1 MAIENKV
8 QRQKRQAQKRDRRER
23 RKKNHCQNRHMSD
36 AARLYQAVLSNL
48 VKFLPNMKEESF
60 LTLAMMITGLL
71 RSKSGQ
77 LSKMARAVQYAPKKE
92 SLVTRFQRLVRNQK
106 IEVGVEYTPFVSL
119 ILSALSKEQVV
130 LMVDSTKLGG
140 NCICLMVSVYYKSRA
155 LPLAWV
161 VYKGQKGHSSQETQ
175 LALFKTVKAFLPETG
190 QIILLG
196 DGEFDGS
203 QVVTWLQTETNWQ
216 FVCRTDKSNLICS
229 EQQWLALEQLPLAPA
244 QEAFLRAVQFT
255 QAHQVGPVNILVVWN
270 EPKNCHWFFVTNFE
284 TAPVAKKWY
293 AKRFTTETLFSDFK
307 GRGFHLDDTRLWKPD
322 RVSRLLLAGA
332 IAYVF
337 SIVLGVEAIV
347 SADFRRLVR
356 TDAFYHSLF
365 QLGLIYLDHILNECL
380 PFPSLI
386 SLPPPADFEHV
397 VIS

>member
-1 MAIENKV
+1 MAIENRV
-8 QRQKRQAQKRDRRER
+8 QWHKRQAQKRDRRDR

-48 VKFLPNMKEESF
+48 IKFLPGMKEESF

-77 LSKMARAVQYAPKKE
+77 LSKMARAVQYAHKKE
-92 SLVTRFQRLVRNQK
+92 SLVTRFQRLVRNKK
-106 IEVGVEYTPFVSL
+106 IEVGLEYNPFVTL

-130 LMVDSTKLGG
+130 LIVDSTKMGG

-161 VYKGQKGHSSQETQ
+161 VYKGKKGHSSQETQ
-175 LALFKTVKAFLPETG
+175 LALFKRVKALLPEAS
-190 QIILLG
+190 QVILLG

-203 QVVTWLQTETNWQ
+203 QVVTWFETETNWQ
-216 FVCRTDKSNLICS
+216 FVCRTDKTNLIWYE
-229 EQQWLALEQLPLAPA
+229 EQWIALEQLPLEPG
-244 QEAFLRAVQFT
+244 QEAFLTAVRFT

-270 EPKNCHWFFVTNFE
+270 ELKNCHWFFVTNLE
-284 TAPVAKKWY
+284 TAKTAKKWY

-307 GRGFHLDDTRLWKPD
+307 GRGFHLDDTRLWKPE
-322 RVSRLLLAGA
+322 RISRLLLAGS

-347 SADFRRLVR
+347 SGAFRQLVR

-380 PFPSLI
+380 PFPPLI